1 MRAVGR
7 LSVGSSLGRGLVR
20 ELGGRLGDS
29 VAKEEFTFHFFF
41 RGDEGP
47 WIGKEKDPGGCK
59 GTNPSWSWCG
69 DRWSAAQGK
78 AVGAACGPMDVAGG
92 MGMHHQEEHAS
103 FSE

>member
-1 MRAVGR
+1 MK
-7 LSVGSSLGRGLVR
+7 L
-20 ELGGRLGDS
+20 
-29 VAKEEFTFHFFF
+29 
-41 RGDEGP
+41 
-47 WIGKEKDPGGCK
+47 GKEKILEGAGDQ
-59 GTNPSWSWCG
+59 PSWSWGG